1 MHEILRLL
9 GGSSINS
16 ISVSLFD
23 AAQFVIVLAT
33 YPVLAA
39 SGTRSAQYFYALAE
53 SNKMLII
60 KLEGSNVENAKAS
73 LQDSIA
79 DGAQARDGITGTAE
93 WGSMRAWGDWPQGTC
108 SAGHQISRQTNK
120 RTH

>member
-9 GGSSINS
+9 GGSNINS

-23 AAQFVIVLAT
+23 AAQLVIALGI

-39 SGTRSAQYFYALAE
+39 SGTRSTQYFYALAE

-60 KLEGSNVENAKAS
+60 KLEGSNVKNAKAS
-73 LQDSIA
+73 LQGSFA
-79 DGAQARDGITGTAE
+79 DGAQARDGIQLSEQSGKAKE
-93 WGSMRAWGDWPQGTC
+93 GGEI
-108 SAGHQISRQTNK
+108 GHWAHAALAIK
-120 RTH
+120 

>member
-9 GGSSINS
+9 GGSNINS

-73 LQDSIA
+73 LQDSFA
-79 DGAQARDGITGTAE
+79 DDAQARDGKTGSRVGKVGRHESVGGLAT
-93 WGSMRAWGDWPQGTC
+93 GHMQRWP
-108 SAGHQISRQTNK
+108 SNK
-120 RTH
+120 

>member
-9 GGSSINS
+9 GGSNINS

-33 YPVLAA
+33 

-73 LQDSIA
+73 LQDSFA

-93 WGSMRAWGDWPQGTC
+93 
-108 SAGHQISRQTNK
+108 
-120 RTH
+120 

>member
-9 GGSSINS
+9 GGSNINS

-33 YPVLAA
+33 YPVLV

-73 LQDSIA
+73 LQDSFA
-79 DGAQARDGITGTAE
+79 DGAQARDGITSTRVGKVGRHESVGRLAT
-93 WGSMRAWGDWPQGTC
+93 GHMQRWP
-108 SAGHQISRQTNK
+108 SNK
-120 RTH
+120 